1 MAWFASYV
9 YLSLPLSEHLRES
22 NLEASSNRQLDSS
35 EWQLADNNVSNLTH
49 EKLSLLGNETI
60 NYFDDF
66 HNFLPFCIHFR
77 FYKEQKK

>member
-60 NYFDDF
+60 NYFDF